1 LRALT
6 PAPHVDWSQ
15 AQITE
20 PGTTLRVPV
29 VGAGPEWCTEFKG
42 EADLPRHTT
51 FQDPWGQIGLIGV
64 VIFVPAITPG
74 SDKLLRQTLDAL
86 VLAAQRRAA
95 AARPPE
101 DPADMLSLMRSLS
114 GSTLPG

>member
-1 LRALT
+1 VPRA
-6 PAPHVDWSQ
+6 PYIDWNQ

-29 VGAGPEWCTEFKG
+29 VGATPQWSSEFKYL
-42 EADLPRHTT
+42 ADLRRHTT

-74 SDKLLRQTLDAL
+74 TDKQLHETLDDL
-86 VLAAQRRAA
+86 VATAQRRVAA
-95 AARPPE
+95 SPPPE
-101 DPADMLSLMRSLS
+101 SPAEMLALMRTLS

>member
-1 LRALT
+1 MT
-6 PAPHVDWSQ
+6 PTPHIDWNR

-29 VGAGPEWCTEFKG
+29 VGATPEWCSEFKY
-42 EADLPRHTT
+42 ESELRRHTT

-74 SDKLLRQTLDAL
+74 TGQQLRETLNAL
-86 VLAAQRRAA
+86 VETAQRRAD
-95 AARPPE
+95 AARPPQ

>member
-1 LRALT
+1 VPRS
-6 PAPHVDWSQ
+6 PHIDWSK

-29 VGAGPEWCTEFKG
+29 VGATPEWCTEFKA
-42 EADLPRHTT
+42 EAELRHHTT
-51 FQDPWGQIGLIGV
+51 FQDPWGHIGLIGV
-64 VIFVPAITPG
+64 VVFVPAITPG
-74 SDKLLRQTLDAL
+74 TVSQLRETLDAL
-86 VLAAQRRAA
+86 VVTAQRRAD